1 MWCPRIF
8 LTNLFIL
15 VSLEHQDEES
25 VRTTVETYDKLQYF
39 LQDWIRNTRF
49 KNLIIPST
57 GHCPVVRALM
67 WCRFAMDGLI
77 IF

>member
-25 VRTTVETYDKLQYF
+25 VRTTVETYDKLQY
-39 LQDWIRNTRF
+39 LYKIGSGILDLKI
-49 KNLIIPST
+49 
-57 GHCPVVRALM
+57 
-67 WCRFAMDGLI
+67 
-77 IF
+77 